1 MAGELSPK
9 NDRKCV
15 FSNALWIEDLGDA
28 ELEPE
33 VMVMGRGS
41 AGRCHL
47 PKQRNLGS
55 HRPTSSF
62 YGKRRGQRLRIPGKS

>member
-9 NDRKCV
+9 NDRKCI

-41 AGRCHL
+41 ASCREV
-47 PKQRNLGS
+47 
-55 HRPTSSF
+55 SSA
-62 YGKRRGQRLRIPGKS
+62 QAEEPG

>member
-9 NDRKCV
+9 NERKCV

-33 VMVMGRGS
+33 VMVMGRGNARCREVSS
-41 AGRCHL
+41 A
-47 PKQRNLGS
+47 QAEE
-55 HRPTSSF
+55 
-62 YGKRRGQRLRIPGKS
+62 PG